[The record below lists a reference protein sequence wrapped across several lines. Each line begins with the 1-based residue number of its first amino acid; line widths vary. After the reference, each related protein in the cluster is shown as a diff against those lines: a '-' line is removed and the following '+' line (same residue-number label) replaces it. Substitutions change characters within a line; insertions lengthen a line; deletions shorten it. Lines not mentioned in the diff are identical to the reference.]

1 MNIKFDDVSYIKN
14 YRQPNQ
20 ENYLIRANM
29 LFEEGKSYLVR
40 GDNTKY
46 ILGRLIYNFIEP
58 TFGEIRIGS
67 YILKRGKRLKNIK
80 KFRQN
85 IAYLPYD
92 YESKFNY
99 KTVNNIFKEGLYN
112 YNYRINEADSLV
124 ENIIDKTGCYL
135 DYKKELVANL
145 NSIQKY
151 KLYLAGLL
159 ITNPKV
165 IILEKIIND
174 DKINDYLEEL
184 KNEQKITI
192 IYIGNYKRTVDKSYV
207 INSGIVSE
215 VGLWNTLRI

>member
-29 LFEEGKSYLVR
+29 LFEEGKSYLLR

-46 ILGRLIYNFIEP
+46 ILGRLIYNFVEP

-67 YILKRGKRLKNIK
+67 YILKRGKRIINIK

-184 KNEQKITI
+184 KNKQKITI
-192 IYIGNYKRTVDKSYV
+192 IYIGNYKKIVDKSYV
-207 INSGIVSE
+207 INNGIVSE
-215 VGLWNTLRI
+215 VDL

>member
-20 ENYLIRANM
+20 ENYLIRADM
-29 LFEEGKSYLVR
+29 LFEEGKSYLLR

-46 ILGRLIYNFIEP
+46 ILGRLIYNFVEP

-67 YILKRGKRLKNIK
+67 YILKRGKRIINIK

-184 KNEQKITI
+184 KNKQKITI
-192 IYIGNYKRTVDKSYV
+192 IYIGNYKKIVDKSYV
-207 INSGIVSE
+207 INNGIVSE
-215 VGLWNTLRI
+215 VDL

>member
-1 MNIKFDDVSYIKN
+1 M
-14 YRQPNQ
+14 R
-20 ENYLIRANM
+20 
-29 LFEEGKSYLVR
+29 
-40 GDNTKY
+40 
-46 ILGRLIYNFIEP
+46 IYHTI
-58 TFGEIRIGS
+58 
-67 YILKRGKRLKNIK
+67 
-80 KFRQN
+80 
-85 IAYLPYD
+85 
-92 YESKFNY
+92 NY

-207 INSGIVSE
+207 INNGIVSE
-215 VGLWNTLRI
+215 VDL

>member
-215 VGLWNTLRI
+215 VDL

>member
-29 LFEEGKSYLVR
+29 LFEEGKSYLIR

-46 ILGRLIYNFIEP
+46 ILGRLIYNFVEP

-67 YILKRGKRLKNIK
+67 YILKRGKRIINIK

-184 KNEQKITI
+184 KNKQKITI
-192 IYIGNYKRTVDKSYV
+192 IYIGNYKKIVDKSYV
-207 INSGIVSE
+207 INNGIVSE
-215 VGLWNTLRI
+215 VDL

>member
-1 MNIKFDDVSYIKN
+1 MKNNMIIYVSKDGNVKVDVSI
-14 YRQPNQ
+14 
-20 ENYLIRANM
+20 ENEDIWMSQDVMAN
-29 LFEEGKSYLVR
+29 LYGTTKQNVSYH
-40 GDNTKY
+40 
-46 ILGRLIYNFIEP
+46 I
-58 TFGEIRIGS
+58 
-67 YILKRGKRLKNIK
+67 
-80 KFRQN
+80 
-85 IAYLPYD
+85 
-92 YESKFNY
+92 
-99 KTVNNIFKEGLYN
+99 NNIFKEGLYN

-159 ITNPKV
+159 ITNSKV

-207 INSGIVSE
+207 INNGIVSE
-215 VGLWNTLRI
+215 VDL

>member
-1 MNIKFDDVSYIKN
+1 MLMNIKFDDVSYIKN

-29 LFEEGKSYLVR
+29 LFEEGKSYLLR

-46 ILGRLIYNFIEP
+46 ILGRLIYNFVEP

-67 YILKRGKRLKNIK
+67 YILKRGKRIINIK

-184 KNEQKITI
+184 KNKQKITI
-192 IYIGNYKRTVDKSYV
+192 IYIGNYKKIVDKSYV
-207 INSGIVSE
+207 INNGIVSE
-215 VGLWNTLRI
+215 VDL

>member
-1 MNIKFDDVSYIKN
+1 MLMNIKFDDVSYIKN

-29 LFEEGKSYLVR
+29 LFEEGKSYLLR

-46 ILGRLIYNFIEP
+46 ILGRLIYNFVEP

-67 YILKRGKRLKNIK
+67 YILKRGKRIINIK

-184 KNEQKITI
+184 KNKQKITI
-192 IYIGNYKRTVDKSYV
+192 IYIGNYKKIVDKSYV

-215 VGLWNTLRI
+215 VDL

>member
-29 LFEEGKSYLVR
+29 VFEEGKSYLLR

-46 ILGRLIYNFIEP
+46 ILGRLIYNFVEP

-67 YILKRGKRLKNIK
+67 YILKRGKRIINIK

-184 KNEQKITI
+184 KNKQKITI
-192 IYIGNYKRTVDKSYV
+192 IYIGNYKKIVDKSYV
-207 INSGIVSE
+207 INNGIVSE
-215 VGLWNTLRI
+215 VDL

>member
-215 VGLWNTLRI
+215 VGL

>member
-29 LFEEGKSYLVR
+29 LFEEGKSYLLR

-46 ILGRLIYNFIEP
+46 ILGRLIYNFVEP

-67 YILKRGKRLKNIK
+67 YILKRGKRIINIK

-184 KNEQKITI
+184 KNKQKITI

-215 VGLWNTLRI
+215 VDLWNTLRI

>member
-29 LFEEGKSYLVR
+29 LFEEGKSYLLR

-46 ILGRLIYNFIEP
+46 ILGRLIYNFVEP

-67 YILKRGKRLKNIK
+67 YILKRGKRIINIK

-151 KLYLAGLL
+151 KLYLVGLL

-184 KNEQKITI
+184 KNKQKITI
-192 IYIGNYKRTVDKSYV
+192 IYIGNYKKIVDKSYV
-207 INSGIVSE
+207 INNGIVSE
-215 VGLWNTLRI
+215 VDL

>member
-29 LFEEGKSYLVR
+29 LFEEGKSYLLR

-46 ILGRLIYNFIEP
+46 ILGRLIYNFVEP

-67 YILKRGKRLKNIK
+67 YILKRGKRIINIK

-184 KNEQKITI
+184 KNKQKITI

-207 INSGIVSE
+207 INTGIVSE
-215 VGLWNTLRI
+215 VDL

>member
-1 MNIKFDDVSYIKN
+1 MLMNIKFDDVSYIKN

-29 LFEEGKSYLVR
+29 LFEEGKSYLLR

-46 ILGRLIYNFIEP
+46 ILGRLIYNFVEP

-67 YILKRGKRLKNIK
+67 YILKRGKRIINIK

-184 KNEQKITI
+184 KNKQKITI

-215 VGLWNTLRI
+215 VDL

>member
-29 LFEEGKSYLVR
+29 LFEEGKSYLLR

-46 ILGRLIYNFIEP
+46 ILGRLIYNFVEP

-67 YILKRGKRLKNIK
+67 YILKRGKRIINIK

-184 KNEQKITI
+184 KNKQKITI
-192 IYIGNYKRTVDKSYV
+192 IYIGNYKKIVDKSYV

-215 VGLWNTLRI
+215 VDL

>member
-29 LFEEGKSYLVR
+29 LFEEGKSYLLR

-46 ILGRLIYNFIEP
+46 ILGRLIYNFVEP

-67 YILKRGKRLKNIK
+67 YILKRGKRIINIK

-184 KNEQKITI
+184 KNKQKITI

-215 VGLWNTLRI
+215 VDL

>member
-29 LFEEGKSYLVR
+29 LFEEGKSYLLR

-46 ILGRLIYNFIEP
+46 ILGRLIYNFVEP

-67 YILKRGKRLKNIK
+67 YILKRGKRIINIK

-151 KLYLAGLL
+151 NLYLAGLL

-165 IILEKIIND
+165 IIL
-174 DKINDYLEEL
+174 
-184 KNEQKITI
+184 
-192 IYIGNYKRTVDKSYV
+192 
-207 INSGIVSE
+207 
-215 VGLWNTLRI
+215 

>member
-29 LFEEGKSYLVR
+29 LFEEGKSYLLR
-40 GDNTKY
+40 GDNNKY
-46 ILGRLIYNFIEP
+46 ILGRLIYNFVEP

-67 YILKRGKRLKNIK
+67 YILKRGKRIINIK

-207 INSGIVSE
+207 INNGIVSE
-215 VGLWNTLRI
+215 VDL

>member
-29 LFEEGKSYLVR
+29 LFEEGKSYLLR
-40 GDNTKY
+40 GDNTKH
-46 ILGRLIYNFIEP
+46 ILGRLIYNFVEP

-67 YILKRGKRLKNIK
+67 YILKRGKRIINIK

-184 KNEQKITI
+184 KNKHKITI
-192 IYIGNYKRTVDKSYV
+192 IYIGNYKKIVDKSYV
-207 INSGIVSE
+207 INNGIVSE
-215 VGLWNTLRI
+215 VDL

>member
-67 YILKRGKRLKNIK
+67 YILKRGKRIINIK

-184 KNEQKITI
+184 KNKQKITI

-215 VGLWNTLRI
+215 VDL

>member
-1 MNIKFDDVSYIKN
+1 MLMNIKFDDVSYIKN

-215 VGLWNTLRI
+215 VGL

>member
-112 YNYRINEADSLV
+112 YNYKINEADSLV

-215 VGLWNTLRI
+215 VDL

>member
-1 MNIKFDDVSYIKN
+1 MLMNIKFDDVSYIKN

-46 ILGRLIYNFIEP
+46 ILGRLIYNFVEP

-67 YILKRGKRLKNIK
+67 YILKRGKRIINIK

-184 KNEQKITI
+184 KNKHKITI
-192 IYIGNYKRTVDKSYV
+192 IYIGNYKKIVDKSYV
-207 INSGIVSE
+207 INNGIVSE
-215 VGLWNTLRI
+215 VDL

>member
-1 MNIKFDDVSYIKN
+1 MLMNIKFDDVSYIKN

-46 ILGRLIYNFIEP
+46 ILGRLIYNFVEP

-67 YILKRGKRLKNIK
+67 YILKRGKRIINIK

-184 KNEQKITI
+184 KNKQKITI
-192 IYIGNYKRTVDKSYV
+192 IYIGNYKKIVDKSYV
-207 INSGIVSE
+207 INNGIVSE
-215 VGLWNTLRI
+215 VDL

>member
-1 MNIKFDDVSYIKN
+1 MLMNIKFDDVSYIKN

-20 ENYLIRANM
+20 ENYLIRADM
-29 LFEEGKSYLVR
+29 LFEEGKSYLLR

-46 ILGRLIYNFIEP
+46 ILGRLIYNFVEP

-67 YILKRGKRLKNIK
+67 YILKRGKRIINIK

-184 KNEQKITI
+184 KNKQKITI
-192 IYIGNYKRTVDKSYV
+192 IYIGNYKKIVDKSYV
-207 INSGIVSE
+207 INNGIVSE
-215 VGLWNTLRI
+215 VDL

>member
-1 MNIKFDDVSYIKN
+1 MLMNIKFDDVSYIKN

-112 YNYRINEADSLV
+112 YNYKINEADSLV

-151 KLYLAGLL
+151 KLYIAGLL

-207 INSGIVSE
+207 INNGIVSE
-215 VGLWNTLRI
+215 VDL